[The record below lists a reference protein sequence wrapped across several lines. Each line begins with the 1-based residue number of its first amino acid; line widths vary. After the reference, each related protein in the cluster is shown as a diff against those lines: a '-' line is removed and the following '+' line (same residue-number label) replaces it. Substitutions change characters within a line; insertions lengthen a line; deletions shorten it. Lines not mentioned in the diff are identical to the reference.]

1 MVEVALLEEDLVDDD
16 LLDDETEEDRAL
28 TEDVV
33 LDSTSTEFVKQIVDR
48 TMIFLEYLCD
58 TKLFPYQQQIAR
70 RIIESLIINDGEEIT
85 VIQSR
90 QSGKSEVL
98 ANVVATVMVLFPKL
112 APMFPDLLGKF
123 DKGVMVGTFAP
134 VESQAET
141 LYGRIVDRLTSE
153 RAIEVMLDP
162 EIDDKP
168 TGGGKIIK
176 LARSGSFCRMQTA
189 NPRAKI
195 ESKSYHFI
203 VIDEAQHCD
212 DYTVRKSIHPMGAF
226 YNATIVKTG
235 TPDVTKGD
243 FYSAIQHNKRRQTK
257 GRRQNHFEFDYRA
270 CAKYNPN
277 YAKFIAKEKL
287 RIGEDS
293 DEFQLSYACRWLLE
307 RGMFTSDAQMEALG
321 DKSMEVVKAHHRSP
335 VVVGIDPARKM
346 DSTVVTVVW
355 VDWDRPDEFGF
366 YDHRILNW
374 MELQGDDW
382 EEQYFRVIEFLANY
396 DVLRVGVDAQGVGD
410 AVAQRLA
417 VLMPDTE
424 VVPVGSNSSDQSTR
438 WKHLMQL
445 MQRGMVGWPA
455 HAKTRRLR
463 TYRRFHQQMVDL
475 EKKYQGKYMLAAAPE
490 EAEAHDD
497 YPDSLAIACSMT
509 IDATMP
515 EVEVSESPFV
525 AGTRRR

>member
-1 MVEVALLEEDLVDDD
+1 MGVTMMDEEINLDEFEDDP
-16 LLDDETEEDRAL
+16 L

-33 LDSTSTEFVKQIVDR
+33 LDQTSAEFVAKIVDR
-48 TMIFLEYLCD
+48 TMVFLEYLCD
-58 TKLFPYQQQIAR
+58 TKLFPYQQESAR

-90 QSGKSEVL
+90 QSGKTEVL
-98 ANVVATVMVLFPKL
+98 GSVVATVMVLFPKL
-112 APMFPDLLGKF
+112 AIMFPDLLGKF
-123 DKGVMVGTFAP
+123 AKGVMVGTFAP
-134 VESQAET
+134 VENQAET
-141 LYGRIVDRLTSE
+141 LYGRIVDFLTSD
-153 RAIEVMLDP
+153 RAMEIMADP
-162 EIDDKP
+162 EIDDAP

-176 LARSGSFCRMQTA
+176 LRRSGSFCRMQTA

-203 VIDEAQHCD
+203 VIDEAQHTD
-212 DYTVRKSIHPMGAF
+212 EYTVRKSIHPMGAF

-243 FYSAIQHNKRRQTK
+243 FYSAIQHNKRRQTR
-257 GRRQNHFEFDYRA
+257 GRRQNHFEFDWRH

-293 DEFQLSYACRWLLE
+293 DEFALSYDCRWLLE
-307 RGMFTSDAQMEALG
+307 RGMFTSESQMEALG
-321 DKSMEVVKAHHRSP
+321 DKSMEVVKAWHYSP
-335 VVVGIDPARKM
+335 VVVGIDPARKQ

-366 YDHRILNW
+366 YEHRILNW
-374 MELQGDDW
+374 LEMHGDDW
-382 EEQYFRVIEFLANY
+382 EEQYFRIVEFLSNY
-396 DVLRVGVDAQGVGD
+396 DVLRVGVDSQGVGD
-410 AVAQRLA
+410 AVAQRLDI
-417 VLMPDTE
+417 LLPSIE
-424 VVPVGSNSSDQSTR
+424 VVPMASNSSDQSVR

-445 MQRGMVGWPA
+445 MQRHKVSFPA

-463 TYRRFHQQMVDL
+463 PFKRFHQQMVDL

-490 EAEAHDD
+490 ENEAHDD
-497 YPDSLAIACSMT
+497 YPDSLAIACAMT
-509 IDATMP
+509 IEATLP
-515 EVEVSESPFV
+515 EIEVSESPFV
-525 AGTRRR
+525 SRSR

>member
-1 MVEVALLEEDLVDDD
+1 MIDEEIDL
-16 LLDDETEEDRAL
+16 DEIYEDPL

-33 LDSTSTEFVKQIVDR
+33 LDQTSTEFVKQIVDR
-48 TMIFLEYLCD
+48 TMIFLEFLCD
-58 TKLFPYQQQIAR
+58 TKLFPYQQEIAR
-70 RIIESLIINDGEEIT
+70 RIIESLIINDGEEIS

-98 ANVVATVMVLFPKL
+98 ADVVATVMVLFPKL
-112 APMFPDLLGKF
+112 AAMFPDLLGKF
-123 DKGVMVGTFAP
+123 AKGVMVGTFAP

-153 RAIEVMLDP
+153 RAMEVMADP
-162 EIDDKP
+162 EIDDAP
-168 TGGGKIIK
+168 VGGGKIIK
-176 LARSGSFCRMQTA
+176 LKRSHSFCRMQTA

-212 DYTVRKSIHPMGAF
+212 DYTVKKSIHPMGAF

-235 TPDVTKGD
+235 TPDIKKGD

-257 GRRQNHFEFDYRA
+257 GRRQNHFEFDYKH
-270 CAKYNPN
+270 CARYNPN

-307 RGMFTSDAQMEALG
+307 RGMFTSESQMEALG
-321 DKSMEVVKAHHRSP
+321 DKSMEVVKAWFKSP
-335 VVVGIDPARKM
+335 VVVGIDPARKQ
-346 DSTVVTVVW
+346 DSTVVTVLW

-374 MELQGDDW
+374 MEMHGDDW
-382 EEQYFRVIEFLANY
+382 EEQYFRIVEFLSNY
-396 DVLRVGVDAQGVGD
+396 DVMAVGVDAQGVGD

-417 VLMPDTE
+417 ILLPGVRVE
-424 VVPVGSNSSDQSTR
+424 PVGSNSSDQSLR

-445 MQRGMVGWPA
+445 MQRGLLGWPA

-497 YPDSLAIACSMT
+497 YPDSLAIACAMT
-509 IDATMP
+509 IEAQLP
-515 EVEVSESPFV
+515 EIEVSESPFV
-525 AGTRRR
+525 TRSR